1 MKIEPIFYA
10 SCTNSGIL
18 HVHLVMIVVNCQLC
32 PVTQLQFF
40 QNAAEIIP
48 NCSLAETECRS
59 DFLVAVSLCNLC
71 NDFLFFLCNV
81 IFGIVERG
89 FLFELFGETGNDL
102 LPEYVL
108 PLHDCF
114 ESRNDSGEVLF

>member
-1 MKIEPIFYA
+1 
-10 SCTNSGIL
+10 
-18 HVHLVMIVVNCQLC
+18 MIVVNYQLC

-59 DFLVAVSLCNLC
+59 DFLVAVSLYNLC

-89 FLFELFGETGNDL
+89 FLFELFGETGNNL

-108 PLHDCF
+108 PLHDRF
-114 ESRNDSGEVLF
+114 KSRNDSGEVLF